1 MANAKDDFIRMLS
14 SGNGA
19 STLSANELSSMGK
32 RASSLYLSGGC
43 DMPTAITKI
52 ASENPAVTDHHL
64 RRITEQA
71 NIATF
76 ETLFKGGNKHAEF
89 SVADPEEVISIF
101 RKSASVVEDDYIGA
115 LDPPF
120 IDYGFFDTPKT
131 AAAVAEPT
139 VTELWKEH
147 SKYAS
152 AHQYIAREAEVADHL
167 YGEELVKL
175 AKMVDRTVR
184 DGSAIGDI
192 YRLCKTASSNM
203 TLCNEIMLELSDFG
217 AIKTASYS
225 PTVGGVA
232 NTTHPI
238 YVQYGVVEKLLN
250 ERNRLK
256 TAAASLGNSTEVTK
270 NNLRKAVVVK

>member
-14 SGNGA
+14 SGNAA
-19 STLSANELSSMGK
+19 STLSASELATMGK
-32 RASSLYLSGGC
+32 RASAMYLAGSC
-43 DMPTAITKI
+43 DMPAAITKV
-52 ASENPAVTDHHL
+52 ASENAAITDHHL

-89 SVADPEEVISIF
+89 CVADPEEVISIF
-101 RKSASVVEDDYIGA
+101 RKSASLVEDDYIGA
-115 LDPPF
+115 LEPPM

-131 AAAVAEPT
+131 AS
-139 VTELWKEH
+139 VTEVTVADLWKEH

-175 AKMVDRTVR
+175 AKMVDRNVR
-184 DGSAIGDI
+184 DGAPISDI

-203 TLCNEIMLELSDFG
+203 SLCNEIMLELSDFG

-225 PTVGGVA
+225 ATAGGVA
-232 NTTHPI
+232 NTSHPI
-238 YVQYGVVEKLLN
+238 YQQYGVVEKLLH

-256 TAAASLGNSTEVTK
+256 TAAASLNKSSEITK
-270 NNLRKAVVVK
+270 NNLCAKALMK